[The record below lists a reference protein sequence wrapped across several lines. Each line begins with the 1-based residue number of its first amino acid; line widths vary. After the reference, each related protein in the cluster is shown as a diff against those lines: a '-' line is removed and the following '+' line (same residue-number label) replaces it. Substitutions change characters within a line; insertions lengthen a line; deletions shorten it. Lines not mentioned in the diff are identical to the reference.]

1 MKLLFVLLFLIS
13 FSLSASESIICVS
26 DNLQLNIQVDDTTT
40 PKNVSWVIKLID
52 NVDVAISGSG
62 IFEKEIESAD
72 AFSSFD
78 EHSAISFKNNRAVFV
93 MDNDQSIYFTS
104 CDIQD

>member
-1 MKLLFVLLFLIS
+1 MKLLFVLLSSIS

-26 DNLQLNIQVDDTTT
+26 DNLQLNIQVDVTTT
-40 PKNVSWVIKLID
+40 PKNVLWTIKLID

-62 IFEKEIESAD
+62 IFEKEIDSDD

-78 EHSAISFKNNRAVFV
+78 EHTAVSFKNKRAVFV
-93 MDNDQSIYFTS
+93 MDNDQSIYFPS
-104 CDIQD
+104 CDI